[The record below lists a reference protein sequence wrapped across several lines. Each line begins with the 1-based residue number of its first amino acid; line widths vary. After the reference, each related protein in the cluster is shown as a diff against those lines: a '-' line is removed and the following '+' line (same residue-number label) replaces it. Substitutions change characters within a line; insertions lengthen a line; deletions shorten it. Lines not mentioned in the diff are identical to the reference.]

1 MQEWEQDRTNLL
13 TRQSLMV
20 VVVAGLVVVGV
31 GRAFAVVEGVA
42 VDAQEN

>member
-13 TRQSLMV
+13 TRQSLM